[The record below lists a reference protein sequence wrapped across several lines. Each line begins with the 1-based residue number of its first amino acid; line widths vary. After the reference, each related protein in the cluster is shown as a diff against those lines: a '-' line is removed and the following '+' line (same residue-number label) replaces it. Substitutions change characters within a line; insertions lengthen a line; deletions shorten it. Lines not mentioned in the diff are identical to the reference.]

1 MGDEARDEMVARV
14 ITITDGIHRRVDMI
28 LPRILDLRETN
39 HAKLEGGMVT
49 MEQIIKVAGC
59 RMMACL

>member
-1 MGDEARDEMVARV
+1 MVARV

-39 HAKLEGGMVT
+39 HAKLEAEMVT